1 MCGCLRLPNAAAF
14 LVWISY
20 TETGAWKRSQLASD
34 PGTFGKFPG
43 RWDRR
48 TISGTIP
55 GILGRLAS
63 LHYISFI
70 AGSVD
75 FLSSQYLVGYT
86 WFNYPGLL
94 LDVEFEFA
102 CLSGY
107 VRLVAHILP

>member
-1 MCGCLRLPNAAAF
+1 MLAPPCSQHEVTYTTAHKGPCLTAAF
-14 LVWISY
+14 SHD
-20 TETGAWKRSQLASD
+20 GKLA
-34 PGTFGKFPG
+34 
-43 RWDRR
+43 
-48 TISGTIP
+48 
-55 GILGRLAS
+55 AS
-63 LHYISFI
+63 ASADSSIKVCCYVYVLSLFFHFSTSFSRHCISFI

-102 CLSGY
+102 CLSGL